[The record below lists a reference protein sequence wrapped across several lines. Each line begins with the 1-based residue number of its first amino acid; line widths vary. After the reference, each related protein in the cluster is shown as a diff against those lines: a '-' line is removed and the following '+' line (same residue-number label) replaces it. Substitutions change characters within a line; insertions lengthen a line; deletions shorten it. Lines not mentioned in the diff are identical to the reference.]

1 MTRLFIENRE
11 IELDESVQF
20 AITKQFEDLSN
31 PTDIINDW
39 SKTVSIPFTANNNE
53 IFGHIYNPDRLI
65 VVGTSDTLTGIYFD
79 PLKKLDMRLQYG
91 DNVLM
96 TGYAKMNEIKQSNG
110 KGTYEITLFG
120 QLGKVLQEMS
130 KITFDRATDSSA
142 YLIDGSQYLDEVINS
157 DLVYKS
163 WTSTGQQKIQL
174 YPRKLVIQNGS
185 VVDHPGYHVTDIIGF
200 APNNAFDNGF
210 DYKTYQTLSSKFETF
225 TSALENT
232 NFEEMTGVS
241 PDSVIPNGLLPREIG
256 EYRSYLQL
264 PFIYWNKFFQM
275 FNKKVTELTG
285 YTIELDDSWF
295 NRSNPYYGN
304 LVMMAARPY
313 DNQSDDVYTNG
324 YYFSILGGTSLRWDS
339 TWNVNKDGY
348 LGISTNASHKNET
361 YPLLSGDTFTV
372 TTNEKVWLSPIKL
385 VMQVPANY
393 VNGKRQSIKWKT
405 DKTLQIR
412 KDIINADTNA
422 IIDTTYAFYGPSEKP
437 TYRTFIVPKESYEI
451 NTSYNGWDITLPAQ
465 TITKNIGSATHL
477 KVKYTA
483 RFNAAVNDTPW
494 ESNGGTYKPGSS
506 SSLYPYSNMNAVS
519 ISFPVTTG
527 TKITFNDLWNNEFSP
542 FSEII
547 KYCKIFRIAISVDD
561 VNKTIKY
568 TRQNTYFN
576 SYGILDWT
584 DKIDFSKD
592 YTIKPISFEN
602 KYVLFNYEKSD
613 LKGQEDYQKR
623 FGYNYGE
630 KVLNTNYNFNNETK
644 NLFEKQKVYT
654 SINNSDNVLSWTS
667 LYENKQIVYTNSGE
681 LFVLCKDKDDKYK
694 KQFGNYFFFQGLAT
708 FSTQSPMRNV
718 IITDDSDLQ
727 IDNNIR
733 CYGQSW
739 NYTDVSTYPK
749 LTTICD
755 NTGQKKLCIFN
766 KPSMTYSTAQDF
778 TNAKGIYDMFW
789 KNYLDER
796 YNIQNKILT
805 CYLKL
810 TQTDFIN
817 FKFSNFVKI
826 GNMIYFVNKIYDY
839 NIETMESTKVDM
851 VSINDI
857 TGYTTDNYIID
868 DSLVLNFAQVSYLDG
883 NILSTP
889 GILGTFETLS
899 KVYFENGTEKYTIH
913 NIEFTIDNN
922 ENVVYYQTLSKYVD
936 KDDLN
941 FTITL
946 HNSHNSGTIKC
957 QRYSIYPYPWII
969 IENDKGTEVSTIYPG
984 SRVYKLKWHGTDTV
998 GLDNKPTVTIENH
1011 GTGTAKIQNDWT
1023 EKEVMI
1029 QVGDDEWFKNEYVVT
1044 LNTNMVNYSNTYL
1057 RFIVTDKEGWHETR
1071 DYYVSL

>member
-11 IELDESVQF
+11 IELDKSVQF

-31 PTDIINDW
+31 PTNIINDW

-79 PLKKLDMRLQYG
+79 PLKKLDMRLQDG

-142 YLIDGSQYLDEVINS
+142 YLIDGSQYLEEYINKE
-157 DLVYKS
+157 LVYNS
-163 WTSTGQQKIQL
+163 WKSTGQKQYTLQEKWIYVINPQTGKIIQKPNL
-174 YPRKLVIQNGS
+174 AYKT
-185 VVDHPGYHVTDIIGF
+185 TDIIGF

-210 DYKTYQTLSSKFETF
+210 DHKTYQTVTSKFETF

-241 PDSVIPNGLLPREIG
+241 PDSAIPNGLLPREIG
-256 EYRSYLQL
+256 EYRSYLQI

-275 FNKKVTELTG
+275 FNKKVTEITG
-285 YTIELDDSWF
+285 YNIELDDSWF
-295 NRSNPYYGN
+295 NSSNPYYGN

-324 YYFSILGGTSLRWDS
+324 YYFRILGGTNLLWGS
-339 TWNVNKDGY
+339 TWNVYQDGY
-348 LGISTNASHKNET
+348 LGISTNASDKNET
-361 YPLLSGDTFTV
+361 YPLLNSSTFTV
-372 TTNEKVWLSPIKL
+372 TTNEKVWLGPIKF

-393 VNGKRQSIKWKT
+393 VNGKRQSIKWKAY
-405 DKTLQIR
+405 KTLQIK

-422 IIDTTYAFYGPSEKP
+422 IIDSTYVFYGPSEKP
-437 TYRTFIVPKESYEI
+437 TYYTFIVPEESYEV
-451 NTSYNGWDITLPAQ
+451 NSSYNGWDIILPAQ

-483 RFNAAVNDTPW
+483 RFNAAAGDTPW
-494 ESNGGTYKPGSS
+494 ESNGNTYKPGGG
-506 SSLYPYSNMNAVS
+506 SSLYPYHDMNAVS

-527 TKITFNDLWNNEFSP
+527 TKITFNDLWNNEFNP

-576 SYGILDWT
+576 NYGILDWS
-584 DKIDFSKD
+584 DKIDYSKD
-592 YTIKPISFEN
+592 YTIKPVSFEN

-654 SINNSDNVLSWTS
+654 SINNSDNVLSWDS
-667 LYENKQIVYTNSGE
+667 LWENKQIVYTNSGE

-694 KQFGNYFFFQGLAT
+694 KQFGNYFFFQGLAS
-708 FSTQSPMRNV
+708 FSTQSPMRDV
-718 IITDDSDLQ
+718 VITDDSDLQ

-739 NYTDVSTYPK
+739 NYTNVTTYPK
-749 LTTICD
+749 LTTICTD
-755 NTGQKKLCIFN
+755 NGQKKLCIFN
-766 KPSMTYSTAQDF
+766 KPGTTYSTAQDF
-778 TNAKGIYDMFW
+778 TNAKGIYDLFW

-796 YNIQNKILT
+796 YNIQNKIMT

-810 TQTDFIN
+810 TQTDFVN

-826 GNMIYFVNKIYDY
+826 GNMIYFVNKIYDF
-839 NIETMESTKVDM
+839 NVESNGTTKVDLIS
-851 VSINDI
+851 VQDIN
-857 TGYTTDNYIID
+857 GYK
-868 DSLVLNFAQVSYLDG
+868 S
-883 NILSTP
+883 
-889 GILGTFETLS
+889 
-899 KVYFENGTEKYTIH
+899 
-913 NIEFTIDNN
+913 
-922 ENVVYYQTLSKYVD
+922 
-936 KDDLN
+936 
-941 FTITL
+941 
-946 HNSHNSGTIKC
+946 
-957 QRYSIYPYPWII
+957 
-969 IENDKGTEVSTIYPG
+969 
-984 SRVYKLKWHGTDTV
+984 
-998 GLDNKPTVTIENH
+998 
-1011 GTGTAKIQNDWT
+1011 
-1023 EKEVMI
+1023 
-1029 QVGDDEWFKNEYVVT
+1029 
-1044 LNTNMVNYSNTYL
+1044 
-1057 RFIVTDKEGWHETR
+1057 
-1071 DYYVSL
+1071 

>member
-31 PTDIINDW
+31 PTNIINDW
-39 SKTVSIPFTANNNE
+39 SKTVSIPFTAHNNE

-79 PLKKLDMRLQYG
+79 PLKKLNMRLQYG

-96 TGYAKMNEIKQSNG
+96 TGYAKMNEIKQSKG

-130 KITFDRATDSSA
+130 KITFDTTTDDTK

-163 WTSTGQQKIQL
+163 WTSTGQQQIQL

-225 TSALENT
+225 TSVLEKR
-232 NFEEMTGVS
+232 NFEEMTNVS

-275 FNKKVTELTG
+275 FNIKVKELTG
-285 YTIELDDSWF
+285 YNIELDDTWF
-295 NRSNPYYGN
+295 NSSNPYYGN

-324 YYFSILGGTSLRWDS
+324 YYFRILGGTDLRWGS

-348 LGISTNASHKNET
+348 LGISTNASDKSET
-361 YPLLSGDTFTV
+361 YPLLNSSTFTI
-372 TTNEKVWLSPIKL
+372 TTNEKVWLGPIKL
-385 VMQVPANY
+385 VMQVPANF
-393 VNGKRQSIKWKT
+393 VKGSRKSITWKT

-412 KDIINADTNA
+412 KDIINADTNE
-422 IIDTTYAFYGPSEKP
+422 IIDTTYAYYSPSVTP
-437 TYRTFIVPKESYEI
+437 SYNTFTVPVESYEI
-451 NTSYNGWDITLPAQ
+451 NTSYNGWDIILPAQ

-477 KVKYTA
+477 KIKYTA
-483 RFNAAVNDTPW
+483 RFNAAADDSPW
-494 ESNGGTYKPGSS
+494 ESNGSTYNPGSS
-506 SSLYPYSNMNAVS
+506 KISSLYPYNVMNTVS

-561 VNKTIKY
+561 ANKIIKY

-576 SYGILDWT
+576 NYGILDWT

-654 SINNSDNVLSWTS
+654 SINNSDNVLSWDS
-667 LYENKQIVYTNSGE
+667 LWENKQIVYTNSGE

-694 KQFGNYFFFQGLAT
+694 KQFGNYFFFSGLAT
-708 FSTQSPMRNV
+708 FSTQSPMRSV
-718 IITDDSDLQ
+718 VITDDSDLQ

-739 NYTDVSTYPK
+739 NYTNVSTYPK
-749 LTTICD
+749 LTTILTD
-755 NTGQKKLCIFN
+755 NGQKKLCIFN
-766 KPSMTYSTAQDF
+766 KPSISYSTAQDF
-778 TNAKGIYDMFW
+778 TNAKGIYDLFW

-796 YNIQNKILT
+796 YSIQNKIMT
-805 CYLKL
+805 CYLRL
-810 TQTDFIN
+810 SQTDFVN

-826 GNMIYFVNKIYDY
+826 GNMLYFVNKIYDF
-839 NIETMESTKVDM
+839 NVESNGTTKVDLIS
-851 VSINDI
+851 VQNIN
-857 TGYTTDNYIID
+857 GYK
-868 DSLVLNFAQVSYLDG
+868 S
-883 NILSTP
+883 
-889 GILGTFETLS
+889 
-899 KVYFENGTEKYTIH
+899 
-913 NIEFTIDNN
+913 
-922 ENVVYYQTLSKYVD
+922 
-936 KDDLN
+936 
-941 FTITL
+941 
-946 HNSHNSGTIKC
+946 
-957 QRYSIYPYPWII
+957 
-969 IENDKGTEVSTIYPG
+969 
-984 SRVYKLKWHGTDTV
+984 
-998 GLDNKPTVTIENH
+998 
-1011 GTGTAKIQNDWT
+1011 
-1023 EKEVMI
+1023 
-1029 QVGDDEWFKNEYVVT
+1029 
-1044 LNTNMVNYSNTYL
+1044 
-1057 RFIVTDKEGWHETR
+1057 
-1071 DYYVSL
+1071 

>member
-1 MTRLFIENRE
+1 MTSLFIENRE

-31 PTDIINDW
+31 PTNIINDW
-39 SKTVSIPFTANNNE
+39 SKTVSIPFTATNNE

-96 TGYAKMNEIKQSNG
+96 TGYAKMNEIKQSKG

-130 KITFDRATDSSA
+130 KITFDTTTNDTK
-142 YLIDGSQYLDEVINS
+142 YLIDGSKYLEEYINKE
-157 DLVYKS
+157 LVYNS
-163 WTSTGQQKIQL
+163 WKSTGQSQL
-174 YPRKLVIQNGS
+174 GLIEKWVYIINPQTG
-185 VVDHPGYHVTDIIGF
+185 VVVKKPNLAYKTTDIIGF
-200 APNNAFDNGF
+200 APNNAFDNSF
-210 DYKTYQTLSSKFETF
+210 DYKTYQSTTSKFETF
-225 TSALENT
+225 TSVLEKT
-232 NFEEMTGVS
+232 NFEEMTGTS

-264 PFIYWNKFFQM
+264 PFIYWNKLFQM
-275 FNKKVTELTG
+275 FNKKVTEITG
-285 YTIELDDSWF
+285 YNIELDDTWF
-295 NRSNPYYGN
+295 NSSNPYYGN

-313 DNQSDDVYTNG
+313 DNQSDEVYTNG
-324 YYFSILGGTSLRWDS
+324 YYFRILGGTNLLWGSNW
-339 TWNVNKDGY
+339 TVNQDGY
-348 LGISTNASHKNET
+348 LGISTNASDKNET
-361 YPLLSGDTFTV
+361 YPLLNSSTFTV
-372 TTNEKVWLSPIKL
+372 TTNEKVWLGPIKF
-385 VMQVPANY
+385 VMQVPSSYA
-393 VNGKRQSIKWKT
+393 NGKRQPINWKKG
-405 DKTLQIR
+405 KTLQIR
-412 KDIINADTNA
+412 KEIINADTNET
-422 IIDTTYAFYGPSEKP
+422 IDSTYVYYGPSEKP
-437 TYRTFIVPKESYEI
+437 TYRTFVVPAESYEI
-451 NTSYNGWDITLPAQ
+451 NTSYNGWDIILPAQ

-477 KVKYTA
+477 KIKYTA
-483 RFNAAVNDTPW
+483 RFNAASGDTPW
-494 ESNGGTYKPGSS
+494 ESNGKTYKPGGA
-506 SSLYPYSNMNAVS
+506 SSLYPYNVMNAIS

-527 TKITFNDLWNNEFSP
+527 TKITFNDLWNNEFNP

-576 SYGILDWT
+576 SYKILDWT
-584 DKIDFSKD
+584 DKMDFSKD
-592 YTIKPISFEN
+592 YTIKPVSFEN

-644 NLFEKQKVYT
+644 NLFEKENVYT

-694 KQFGNYFFFQGLAT
+694 KQFGNYFFFQGLAS

-718 IITDDSDLQ
+718 VITDDSDLQ

-749 LTTICD
+749 LNTIWTD
-755 NTGQKKLCIFN
+755 NGQKKLCIFN
-766 KPSMTYSTAQDF
+766 KPGTTYSTAQDF
-778 TNAKGIYDMFW
+778 TNAKGIYDLFW

-796 YNIQNKILT
+796 YNIQNKIMT

-826 GNMIYFVNKIYDY
+826 GNMIYFVNKIYDF
-839 NIETMESTKVDM
+839 NVESNGTTKVDLIS
-851 VSINDI
+851 VQNIN
-857 TGYTTDNYIID
+857 GYK
-868 DSLVLNFAQVSYLDG
+868 S
-883 NILSTP
+883 
-889 GILGTFETLS
+889 
-899 KVYFENGTEKYTIH
+899 
-913 NIEFTIDNN
+913 
-922 ENVVYYQTLSKYVD
+922 
-936 KDDLN
+936 
-941 FTITL
+941 
-946 HNSHNSGTIKC
+946 
-957 QRYSIYPYPWII
+957 
-969 IENDKGTEVSTIYPG
+969 
-984 SRVYKLKWHGTDTV
+984 
-998 GLDNKPTVTIENH
+998 
-1011 GTGTAKIQNDWT
+1011 
-1023 EKEVMI
+1023 
-1029 QVGDDEWFKNEYVVT
+1029 
-1044 LNTNMVNYSNTYL
+1044 
-1057 RFIVTDKEGWHETR
+1057 
-1071 DYYVSL
+1071 

>member
-1 MTRLFIENRE
+1 MTRLFIENKE

-31 PTDIINDW
+31 PTNIINDW
-39 SKTVSIPFTANNNE
+39 SKTVSIPFTATNNE

-130 KITFDRATDSSA
+130 KITFDTTTNDTK
-142 YLIDGSQYLDEVINS
+142 YLIDGSKYLEEYINKE
-157 DLVYKS
+157 LVYNS
-163 WTSTGQQKIQL
+163 WKSTGQTQYNLQEKWYYIMNPQTGEFVKKPNL
-174 YPRKLVIQNGS
+174 AYKT
-185 VVDHPGYHVTDIIGF
+185 TDIIGF

-210 DYKTYQTLSSKFETF
+210 DYKTYQSTTAKFETF
-225 TSALENT
+225 ISTLENT

-241 PDSVIPNGLLPREIG
+241 PDSAIPNGLLPREIG

-285 YTIELDDSWF
+285 YNIELDDTWF
-295 NRSNPYYGN
+295 NSSNPYYGN
-304 LVMMAARPY
+304 LVMMAVRPY
-313 DNQSDDVYTNG
+313 DNQSDEVYTNG
-324 YYFSILGGTSLRWDS
+324 YYFRILGGTNLRWGS
-339 TWNVNKDGY
+339 TWNANQDGY
-348 LGISTNASHKNET
+348 LGISTIASEKNET

-372 TTNEKVWLSPIKL
+372 TTNEKVWLSPIKF
-385 VMQVPANY
+385 VMQVPASFA
-393 VNGKRQSIKWKT
+393 NGKRQSIKWKT
-405 DKTLQIR
+405 GKTLQIR

-422 IIDTTYAFYGPSEKP
+422 TIDSTYVFYGPSEKP
-437 TYRTFIVPKESYEI
+437 TYRTFIVPEESYEV
-451 NTSYNGWDITLPAQ
+451 NGSYNGWDITLPAQ

-483 RFNAAVNDTPW
+483 RFNAAAGDTPW
-494 ESNGGTYKPGSS
+494 ESNGGTYNPKGNSYLSPKT
-506 SSLYPYSNMNAVS
+506 LPDMTAVTV
-519 ISFPVTTG
+519 SFPVTTG
-527 TKITFNDLWNNEFSP
+527 TKITFNDLWNNEFNP
-542 FSEII
+542 FSEIV

-576 SYGILDWT
+576 SYKILDWT
-584 DKIDFSKD
+584 DKMDFSKD
-592 YTIKPISFEN
+592 YTIKPVSFEN

-613 LKGQEDYQKR
+613 LKVQEDYQKR

-630 KVLNTNYNFNNETK
+630 KILNTNYNFNSETK
-644 NLFEKQKVYT
+644 NLFEKEKVYT
-654 SINNSDNVLSWTS
+654 SINNSDNVLSWNS
-667 LYENKQIVYTNSGE
+667 LYNNKQIVYTTTDE

-694 KQFGNYFFFQGLAT
+694 KQFGNYFFFQGLAS
-708 FSTQSPMRNV
+708 FSTQSPMRDV

-749 LTTICD
+749 LNTIWTD
-755 NTGQKKLCIFN
+755 NRQKKLCIFN
-766 KPSMTYSTAQDF
+766 KPSTTYSTAQDF
-778 TNAKGIYDMFW
+778 TDAKGIYDLFW
-789 KNYLDER
+789 KDYLDER

-810 TQTDFIN
+810 TQTDFVN

-826 GNMIYFVNKIYDY
+826 GNMIYFVNKIYDF
-839 NIETMESTKVDM
+839 NIESNGTTKVDLIS
-851 VSINDI
+851 VQDIN
-857 TGYTTDNYIID
+857 GYK
-868 DSLVLNFAQVSYLDG
+868 S
-883 NILSTP
+883 
-889 GILGTFETLS
+889 
-899 KVYFENGTEKYTIH
+899 
-913 NIEFTIDNN
+913 
-922 ENVVYYQTLSKYVD
+922 
-936 KDDLN
+936 
-941 FTITL
+941 
-946 HNSHNSGTIKC
+946 
-957 QRYSIYPYPWII
+957 
-969 IENDKGTEVSTIYPG
+969 
-984 SRVYKLKWHGTDTV
+984 
-998 GLDNKPTVTIENH
+998 
-1011 GTGTAKIQNDWT
+1011 
-1023 EKEVMI
+1023 
-1029 QVGDDEWFKNEYVVT
+1029 
-1044 LNTNMVNYSNTYL
+1044 
-1057 RFIVTDKEGWHETR
+1057 
-1071 DYYVSL
+1071 

>member
-31 PTDIINDW
+31 PTAIINDW
-39 SKTVSIPFTANNNE
+39 SKTVSIPFTATNNE

-65 VVGTSDTLTGIYFD
+65 VVGTSGTLTGIYFD

-96 TGYAKMNEIKQSNG
+96 TGYAKMNEIKLSNG
-110 KGTYEITLFG
+110 KGTYELTLFG

-130 KITFDRATDSSA
+130 KITFDTTTNDTK
-142 YLIDGSQYLDEVINS
+142 YLIDGSKYLEEYIS
-157 DLVYKS
+157 KELVYNS
-163 WTSTGQQKIQL
+163 WKSTGQSQL
-174 YPRKLVIQNGS
+174 GLIEKWLYIINPQTG
-185 VVDHPGYHVTDIIGF
+185 VVVKKPNIAYKTTDIIGF

-210 DYKTYQTLSSKFETF
+210 DYKTYQSTTAKFETF
-225 TSALENT
+225 TSTLENT

-241 PDSVIPNGLLPREIG
+241 PDSAIPNGLLPREIG

-285 YTIELDDSWF
+285 YNIELDDTWF
-295 NRSNPYYGN
+295 NSSNPYYGN

-313 DNQSDDVYTNG
+313 DNQSDEVYTNG
-324 YYFSILGGTSLRWDS
+324 YYFRILGGTNLRWGS
-339 TWNVNKDGY
+339 TWNTNQDGY
-348 LGISTNASHKNET
+348 LGVSTIDSEKNET
-361 YPLLSGDTFTV
+361 YPLLNSSTFTV
-372 TTNEKVWLSPIKL
+372 TTNEKVWLSPIKF
-385 VMQVPANY
+385 VMQVPSSYA
-393 VNGKRQSIKWKT
+393 NGKRQPINWKKG
-405 DKTLQIR
+405 KTLQIR
-412 KDIINADTNA
+412 KEIINADTNET
-422 IIDTTYAFYGPSEKP
+422 IDSTYVYYGPSEKQ
-437 TYRTFIVPKESYEI
+437 THYTFIVPAESYEV
-451 NTSYNGWDITLPAQ
+451 NGSLNGWDITLPAQ

-483 RFNAAVNDTPW
+483 RFNAAAGDTPW
-494 ESNGGTYKPGSS
+494 ESNGGTYNPKGNSYLSPKT
-506 SSLYPYSNMNAVS
+506 LPDMTAVTV
-519 ISFPVTTG
+519 SFPVTTG

-561 VNKTIKY
+561 INKTIKY

-576 SYGILDWT
+576 NYRILDWS
-584 DKIDFSKD
+584 DKVDFSKD

-630 KVLNTNYNFNNETK
+630 KILNTNYNFNNETK
-644 NLFEKQKVYT
+644 KLFEKEKVYT

-667 LYENKQIVYTNSGE
+667 LYENKQIVYTTTDE
-681 LFVLCKDKDDKYK
+681 IFVLCKDKDDKYK
-694 KQFGNYFFFQGLAT
+694 KQFGNYFFFQGLAS

-749 LTTICD
+749 LNTIWTD
-755 NTGQKKLCIFN
+755 NGQKKLCIFN
-766 KPSMTYSTAQDF
+766 KPGTTYSTAQDF
-778 TNAKGIYDMFW
+778 TDAKGIYDLFW
-789 KNYLDER
+789 KDYLDER
-796 YNIQNKILT
+796 YNIQNKIMT

-810 TQTDFIN
+810 TQTDFVN

-826 GNMIYFVNKIYDY
+826 GNMIYFVNKIYDF
-839 NIETMESTKVDM
+839 NVESNGTTKVDLIS
-851 VSINDI
+851 VQDIN
-857 TGYTTDNYIID
+857 GYI
-868 DSLVLNFAQVSYLDG
+868 S
-883 NILSTP
+883 
-889 GILGTFETLS
+889 
-899 KVYFENGTEKYTIH
+899 
-913 NIEFTIDNN
+913 
-922 ENVVYYQTLSKYVD
+922 
-936 KDDLN
+936 
-941 FTITL
+941 
-946 HNSHNSGTIKC
+946 
-957 QRYSIYPYPWII
+957 
-969 IENDKGTEVSTIYPG
+969 
-984 SRVYKLKWHGTDTV
+984 
-998 GLDNKPTVTIENH
+998 
-1011 GTGTAKIQNDWT
+1011 
-1023 EKEVMI
+1023 
-1029 QVGDDEWFKNEYVVT
+1029 
-1044 LNTNMVNYSNTYL
+1044 
-1057 RFIVTDKEGWHETR
+1057 
-1071 DYYVSL
+1071 

>member
-65 VVGTSDTLTGIYFD
+65 VVGSSDTLTGIYFD
-79 PLKKLDMRLQYG
+79 PSKKLDMRLQYG

-96 TGYAKMNEIKQSNG
+96 SGYAKMNEIKQSNG

-130 KITFDRATDSSA
+130 KITFDTTTNDTK
-142 YLIDGSQYLDEVINS
+142 YLIDGSKYLEEYINKE
-157 DLVYKS
+157 LVYNS
-163 WTSTGQQKIQL
+163 WKSTGQSQF
-174 YPRKLVIQNGS
+174 KLQEKWYYVIDPQTGKEVKKPNLA
-185 VVDHPGYHVTDIIGF
+185 YKTTDIIGF

-232 NFEEMTGVS
+232 SFEEMTNVS
-241 PDSVIPNGLLPREIG
+241 PSSVIPNGLLPREIG
-256 EYRSYLQL
+256 EYRSYLQI

-275 FNKKVTELTG
+275 FNKKVTEITG
-285 YTIELDDSWF
+285 YNIQLDDTWF
-295 NRSNPYYGN
+295 NSSNPYYGK

-324 YYFSILGGTSLRWDS
+324 YYFSILGGTGLRWDG

-372 TTNEKVWLSPIKL
+372 TTNEKVWLSPITL
-385 VMQVPANY
+385 VMQVPANI
-393 VNGKRQSIKWKT
+393 VNGKRKSIKWKT

-422 IIDTTYAFYGPSEKP
+422 IIDTTYAYYGPSVKP
-437 TYRTFIVPKESYEI
+437 SYNTFTVPAESYEI
-451 NTSYNGWDITLPAQ
+451 NASYNGWDITLPAQ

-483 RFNAAVNDTPW
+483 RFNAAVDDTPW
-494 ESNGGTYKPGSS
+494 ESNGGTYNPRGS
-506 SSLYPYSNMNAVS
+506 SSLYPYSNMNAVTV
-519 ISFPVTTG
+519 SFPVTTG

-576 SYGILDWT
+576 NYEILDWS

-592 YTIKPISFEN
+592 YTIKPVSFEN

-694 KQFGNYFFFQGLAT
+694 KQFGNYFFFQGLAS

-718 IITDDSDLQ
+718 VITDDSDLQ

-749 LTTICD
+749 LTTIWTD
-755 NTGQKKLCIFN
+755 NGQKKLCIFN
-766 KPSMTYSTAQDF
+766 MPSTTYLTAQDF
-778 TNAKGIYDMFW
+778 TNAKGIYDLFW

-796 YNIQNKILT
+796 YNIQNKIMT

-810 TQTDFIN
+810 TKTDFVN

-826 GNMIYFVNKIYDY
+826 GNMIYFVNKIYDF
-839 NIETMESTKVDM
+839 NVESNGTTKVDLIS
-851 VSINDI
+851 VQDIN
-857 TGYTTDNYIID
+857 GYK
-868 DSLVLNFAQVSYLDG
+868 S
-883 NILSTP
+883 
-889 GILGTFETLS
+889 
-899 KVYFENGTEKYTIH
+899 
-913 NIEFTIDNN
+913 
-922 ENVVYYQTLSKYVD
+922 
-936 KDDLN
+936 
-941 FTITL
+941 
-946 HNSHNSGTIKC
+946 
-957 QRYSIYPYPWII
+957 
-969 IENDKGTEVSTIYPG
+969 
-984 SRVYKLKWHGTDTV
+984 
-998 GLDNKPTVTIENH
+998 
-1011 GTGTAKIQNDWT
+1011 
-1023 EKEVMI
+1023 
-1029 QVGDDEWFKNEYVVT
+1029 
-1044 LNTNMVNYSNTYL
+1044 
-1057 RFIVTDKEGWHETR
+1057 
-1071 DYYVSL
+1071 

>member
-31 PTDIINDW
+31 PTNIINDW
-39 SKTVSIPFTANNNE
+39 SKTVSIPFTATNNA

-65 VVGTSDTLTGIYFD
+65 VVGSSDTLTGIYFD
-79 PLKKLDMRLQYG
+79 PLKKLDMRLQDG

-96 TGYAKMNEIKQSNG
+96 TGYAKMNEIKQSKG

-130 KITFDRATDSSA
+130 KITFNTTTVDTK
-142 YLIDGSQYLDEVINS
+142 YLIDGSQYLEEYINKE
-157 DLVYKS
+157 LVYNS
-163 WTSTGQQKIQL
+163 WKSTGQKQ
-174 YPRKLVIQNGS
+174 S
-185 VVDHPGYHVTDIIGF
+185 VLQEKWYYIMNPQTGEVVKKPNLAYKVTDIIGF
-200 APNNAFDNGF
+200 APNNSFDNGF
-210 DYKTYQTLSSKFETF
+210 DYKTFQTTSSKFETF
-225 TSALENT
+225 TSVLEKG
-232 NFEEMTGVS
+232 NFEEMTGAS
-241 PDSVIPNGLLPREIG
+241 PDNAIPNGLLPREIG
-256 EYRSYLQL
+256 EYRSYLQI

-275 FNKKVTELTG
+275 FNIKVKELTG

-295 NRSNPYYGN
+295 NSSNPYYGN

-324 YYFSILGGTSLRWDS
+324 YYFRILGGTDLRWGS

-348 LGISTNASHKNET
+348 LGISTNASDKNET
-361 YPLLSGDTFTV
+361 YPLLNSSTFTI
-372 TTNEKVWLSPIKL
+372 TTNEKVSLSPIKL
-385 VMQVPANY
+385 VMQVPANF
-393 VNGKRQSIKWKT
+393 VKGSRKSITWKT

-412 KDIINADTNA
+412 KDIINADTNE
-422 IIDTTYAFYGPSEKP
+422 IIDTTYVYYGPSVKQS
-437 TYRTFIVPKESYEI
+437 YNTFTVPAESYEI
-451 NTSYNGWDITLPAQ
+451 NESYNGWDIILPAQ

-477 KVKYTA
+477 KIKYTA
-483 RFNAAVNDTPW
+483 RFNAAADDTPW
-494 ESNGGTYKPGSS
+494 ESNGSTYNPGSS
-506 SSLYPYSNMNAVS
+506 KISSLYPYNVMNAVS

-561 VNKTIKY
+561 ANKTIKY

-576 SYGILDWT
+576 NYGILDWT

-630 KVLNTNYNFNNETK
+630 KILNTNYNFNSETK
-644 NLFEKQKVYT
+644 KLFEKEKVYT

-708 FSTQSPMRNV
+708 FSTQSPMRSV
-718 IITDDSDLQ
+718 VITDDSDLQ

-733 CYGQSW
+733 CYGQTW
-739 NYTDVSTYPK
+739 NYTNVTTYPK
-749 LTTICD
+749 LTTIWID
-755 NTGQKKLCIFN
+755 NGQKKLCVFN
-766 KPSMTYSTAQDF
+766 KPSMSYSTAQDF
-778 TNAKGIYDMFW
+778 TNAKGIYDLFW

-796 YNIQNKILT
+796 YSIQNKIMT
-805 CYLKL
+805 CYLRL
-810 TQTDFIN
+810 TQTDFVN

-826 GNMIYFVNKIYDY
+826 GNMLYFVNKIYDF
-839 NIETMESTKVDM
+839 NVESNGTTKVDLI
-851 VSINDI
+851 SIQDI
-857 TGYTTDNYIID
+857 NGYM
-868 DSLVLNFAQVSYLDG
+868 S
-883 NILSTP
+883 
-889 GILGTFETLS
+889 
-899 KVYFENGTEKYTIH
+899 
-913 NIEFTIDNN
+913 
-922 ENVVYYQTLSKYVD
+922 
-936 KDDLN
+936 
-941 FTITL
+941 
-946 HNSHNSGTIKC
+946 
-957 QRYSIYPYPWII
+957 
-969 IENDKGTEVSTIYPG
+969 
-984 SRVYKLKWHGTDTV
+984 
-998 GLDNKPTVTIENH
+998 
-1011 GTGTAKIQNDWT
+1011 
-1023 EKEVMI
+1023 
-1029 QVGDDEWFKNEYVVT
+1029 
-1044 LNTNMVNYSNTYL
+1044 
-1057 RFIVTDKEGWHETR
+1057 
-1071 DYYVSL
+1071 

>member
-31 PTDIINDW
+31 PTNIINDW
-39 SKTVSIPFTANNNE
+39 SKTVSIPFTATNNA

-65 VVGTSDTLTGIYFD
+65 VVGSSNTLTGIYFD
-79 PLKKLDMRLQYG
+79 PLKKLDMRLQDG

-96 TGYAKMNEIKQSNG
+96 TGYAKMNEIKQSKG

-130 KITFDRATDSSA
+130 KITFDTTTDDTK
-142 YLIDGSQYLDEVINS
+142 YLIDGSQYLEEYINKE
-157 DLVYKS
+157 LVYNS
-163 WTSTGQQKIQL
+163 WKSTGQKQ
-174 YPRKLVIQNGS
+174 S
-185 VVDHPGYHVTDIIGF
+185 VLQEKWFYIMNPQTGEVVKKPNLAYKVTDIIGF
-200 APNNAFDNGF
+200 APNNSFDNGF
-210 DYKTYQTLSSKFETF
+210 DYKTFQTKSSKFETF
-225 TSALENT
+225 SSVLENT
-232 NFEEMTGVS
+232 NFEEMTNVS

-275 FNKKVTELTG
+275 FNIKVKELTG
-285 YTIELDDSWF
+285 YNIELDDTWF
-295 NRSNPYYGN
+295 NSSNPYYGN

-324 YYFSILGGTSLRWDS
+324 YYFRILGGTDLRWGS

-348 LGISTNASHKNET
+348 LGISTNASDKSET
-361 YPLLSGDTFTV
+361 YPLLNSSTFTV
-372 TTNEKVWLSPIKL
+372 TTNEKVQLGPIKL
-385 VMQVPANY
+385 VMQVPANF
-393 VNGKRQSIKWKT
+393 VKGSRKSITWKT

-412 KDIINADTNA
+412 KDIINADTNE
-422 IIDTTYAFYGPSEKP
+422 IIDTTYAYYGPSVTP
-437 TYRTFIVPKESYEI
+437 SYNTFTVPAESYEI
-451 NTSYNGWDITLPAQ
+451 NASYNGWDIILPAQ

-477 KVKYTA
+477 KIKYTA
-483 RFNAAVNDTPW
+483 RFNAAADDTPW
-494 ESNGGTYKPGSS
+494 ESNGSTYNPGSS
-506 SSLYPYSNMNAVS
+506 KISSLYPYNVMNTVS

-561 VNKTIKY
+561 ANKTIKY

-592 YTIKPISFEN
+592 YNIKPISFEN

-644 NLFEKQKVYT
+644 KLFEKEKVYT

-667 LYENKQIVYTNSGE
+667 IYENKQIVYTNSGE

-694 KQFGNYFFFQGLAT
+694 KQFGNYFFFSGLAT
-708 FSTQSPMRNV
+708 FSTQSPMRSV
-718 IITDDSDLQ
+718 VITDDSDLQ

-739 NYTDVSTYPK
+739 NYTNVSTYPK
-749 LTTICD
+749 LTTILTD
-755 NTGQKKLCIFN
+755 NGQKKLCIFN
-766 KPSMTYSTAQDF
+766 KPSTTYSSAQDF
-778 TNAKGIYDMFW
+778 TNAKGIYDLFW

-796 YNIQNKILT
+796 YSIQNKIMT
-805 CYLKL
+805 CYLRL
-810 TQTDFIN
+810 SQTDFVN

-826 GNMIYFVNKIYDY
+826 GNMLYFVNKIYDF
-839 NIETMESTKVDM
+839 NVESNGTTKVDLI
-851 VSINDI
+851 SIQDVN
-857 TGYTTDNYIID
+857 GYI
-868 DSLVLNFAQVSYLDG
+868 S
-883 NILSTP
+883 
-889 GILGTFETLS
+889 
-899 KVYFENGTEKYTIH
+899 
-913 NIEFTIDNN
+913 
-922 ENVVYYQTLSKYVD
+922 
-936 KDDLN
+936 
-941 FTITL
+941 
-946 HNSHNSGTIKC
+946 
-957 QRYSIYPYPWII
+957 
-969 IENDKGTEVSTIYPG
+969 
-984 SRVYKLKWHGTDTV
+984 
-998 GLDNKPTVTIENH
+998 
-1011 GTGTAKIQNDWT
+1011 
-1023 EKEVMI
+1023 
-1029 QVGDDEWFKNEYVVT
+1029 
-1044 LNTNMVNYSNTYL
+1044 
-1057 RFIVTDKEGWHETR
+1057 
-1071 DYYVSL
+1071 